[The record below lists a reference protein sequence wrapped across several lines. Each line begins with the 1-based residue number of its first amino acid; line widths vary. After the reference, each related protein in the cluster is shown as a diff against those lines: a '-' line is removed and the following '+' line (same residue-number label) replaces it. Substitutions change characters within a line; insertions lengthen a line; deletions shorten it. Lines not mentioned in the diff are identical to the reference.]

1 MPNRIIKES
10 ICTSENVD
18 QLTPF
23 QETVFVR
30 LMVNCDDFG
39 RFDGRAKILS
49 SRLFPLKNI
58 TPEEMETAVDALVKA
73 DLATVYQVD
82 GKPYICLKTW
92 DKHQQ
97 TRASKSKY
105 PSPDE
110 SNCEQLQSIAINC
123 NQLQSDDSK
132 CTRNRNRNRNTII
145 VNRNRNTVDDDA
157 GSLMDE
163 SEAQGIADEQ
173 AEVLD
178 AAERAGFDRTQ
189 AVFDRLVALYADHG
203 KEKMMKGIEQCVVH
217 GAVKLAYLEAV
228 LSGKPKQ
235 SKPSKTVV
243 AQEYEQ
249 RDYTDLQKTMEQEQ
263 RKRFEERIAALRGNA
278 V

>member
-10 ICTSENVD
+10 ICTSENID
-18 QLTPF
+18 ALTPF

-30 LMVNCDDFG
+30 LMVNCDDYG

-49 SRLFPLKNI
+49 SRLFPLKDI
-58 TPEEMETAVDALVKA
+58 TPEEMEDAVEALVKA

-82 GKPYICLKTW
+82 GKPFIHLKSW
-92 DKHQQ
+92 EKHQQ

-105 PSPDE
+105 PAPDE
-110 SNCEQLQSIAINC
+110 SIC
-123 NQLQSDDSK
+123 NQLLSDDSK
-132 CTRNRNRNRNTII
+132 CPRNRNRNRNTII
-145 VNRNRNTVDDDA
+145 VNRNRNTGDDDA
-157 GSLMDE
+157 GSLIDE

-228 LSGKPKQ
+228 LSGKPKKGK
-235 SKPSKTVV
+235 SSKTVV

-249 RDYTDLQKTMEQEQ
+249 RDYTDVQTQIEADQ
-263 RKRFEERIAALRGNA
+263 RKRFAERLAQIRGDA